1 MSIDE
6 KNWSELSN
14 GERSLM
20 VIGSAVQL
28 GLQAV
33 ALIDLYRRDQSE
45 IRGKKSW
52 WVALSF
58 VNFLGPIAYLI
69 GGRR

>member
-1 MSIDE
+1 MSLDE
-6 KNWSELSN
+6 KKWSELSN

-28 GLQAV
+28 GLQGV
-33 ALIDLYRRDQSE
+33 ALVDLYRRDPSE

-58 VNFLGPIAYLI
+58 VNFLGPIAYLV

>member
-1 MSIDE
+1 MSIDQ
-6 KNWSELSN
+6 KKWSELSN
-14 GERSLM
+14 GERSII

-33 ALIDLYRRDQSE
+33 ALADLYRRDQSE
-45 IRGKKSW
+45 VRGKKSW

-58 VNFLGPIAYLI
+58 VNFFGPIAYLVA
-69 GGRR
+69 GRR

>member
-6 KNWSELSN
+6 KKWSELSN

-28 GLQAV
+28 GLQVV
-33 ALIDLYRRDQSE
+33 ALVDLYRRDQSE